1 MSNLQQ
7 IKKEREN
14 KQTLL
19 FRECGL
25 FWAFS
30 DQQFAENKT
39 PLQEGEK
46 YVSIGAGGY
55 LPKSKGDAFT
65 AGMKE
70 ISKWYKKEVA
80 DNKKLRREEI
90 VYELGNH
97 EAWYT
102 GDIEDTMDALGRGY
116 TRKEV
121 QKIFDEEKEKQ
132 MELRG

>member
-1 MSNLQQ
+1 MNLQQ
-7 IKKEREN
+7 IKKEREA
-14 KQTLL
+14 KQTAL
-19 FRECGL
+19 FKECGL

-30 DQQFAENKT
+30 DEQFAKNKT

-55 LPKSKGDAFT
+55 LPKSKVDAFT

-80 DNKKLRREEI
+80 DNKDLRRKEI
-90 VYELGNH
+90 IYELGNH

-102 GDIEDTMDALGRGY
+102 HDIEDTMLALGSDY
-116 TRKEV
+116 TDKEV
-121 QKIFDEEKEKQ
+121 WKVFNEEREKQ
-132 MELRG
+132 IV